1 MLELVALRDRPDL
14 LEQVFSDRI
23 QSLWPEYLQ
32 NDPVAGLYYVQP
44 HLDAYLD
51 TAFAVIDIAKPGVAV
66 GRAFAVPFAFG
77 YLPERSELP
86 DTGWDGVVR
95 WAHRDRMSTAETNC
109 AR

>member
-1 MLELVALRDRPDL
+1 MTRWLGYTM
-14 LEQVFSDRI
+14 FSR
-23 QSLWPEYLQ
+23 
-32 NDPVAGLYYVQP
+32 N
-44 HLDAYLD
+44 LDAYLD

>member
-44 HLDAYLD
+44 Q
-51 TAFAVIDIAKPGVAV
+51 
-66 GRAFAVPFAFG
+66 
-77 YLPERSELP
+77 S
-86 DTGWDGVVR
+86 
-95 WAHRDRMSTAETNC
+95 
-109 AR
+109 